1 MMTVRALCVVL
12 VAIGVVGMA
21 SADLATTTSDPSA
34 PQQIHIA
41 FRGAVRGVL
50 MRFSSAWCGCVLPCV
65 TVCVYH
71 GYVVDVLCDGGACVP
86 ATALLC
92 PWIYS
97 CCWCATFQNY
107 DMVVSWLTGVQTS
120 TSTVKYGTSS
130 GVYTHTVN
138 GSLATS
144 YYKDNFVHH
153 VVLEGLTA
161 STTYYYV
168 CGDAAVRSS
177 CRGYT
182 IEVSIARS
190 YHHSPFVNQQGGFS
204 SEFAFMTPP
213 TTDQRAFKV
222 MVYGDMG
229 ITNSGSNLQQ
239 ILAHKDDVDW
249 GTFKWDGWWCA
260 AGACVPVR

>member
-1 MMTVRALCVVL
+1 MNAGTDTVIDTKSRGATAPNDWNEKLGLLDIYSLHVTNHAHPPHQVITTPVSHVRHETWPLCQPCANPPAMMTVRALCVVL
-12 VAIGVVGMA
+12 VAVGVVGMA

-41 FRGAVRGVL
+41 FRGAVRGML
-50 MRFSSAWCGCVLPCV
+50 MRFSSAWRGCVLPCV
-65 TVCVYH
+65 YVRVYH

-92 PWIYS
+92 PLLTWIYS

-182 IEVSIARS
+182 
-190 YHHSPFVNQQGGFS
+190 
-204 SEFAFMTPP
+204 
-213 TTDQRAFKV
+213 
-222 MVYGDMG
+222 
-229 ITNSGSNLQQ
+229 
-239 ILAHKDDVDW
+239 
-249 GTFKWDGWWCA
+249 
-260 AGACVPVR
+260 